1 MNRDNITRKVRKIIS
16 EILDVDARMIRGDS
30 LLVDDLACDSI
41 NAVEIVY
48 ALQDAFGIQ
57 IPRAAAVKINTVDD
71 IIDYVAKKAKRK

>member
-1 MNRDNITRKVRKIIS
+1 MNRDEITGTVKKIIS
-16 EILDVDARMIRGDS
+16 DILDVDVKIIRGDS
-30 LLVDDLACDSI
+30 LMVDDLACDSI

-57 IPRAAAVKINTVDD
+57 IPRAAAAKINTVDD